1 MKNRLNDFTRTVV
14 VMGVT
19 LLLIVFSGT
28 RTTAQLLFPET
39 FVVIFDTTRN
49 FKGSIS
55 PSLEVKTP
63 KDLYIEITNRA
74 DMAYKFKNHALVL
87 ANKFEFTKSGDETIL
102 SGGFLY
108 AKFKTFYD
116 NPLVVEHYLQYQW
129 AEARGMERKY
139 AFGSNL
145 RYKIY
150 KNIRSGAFAGLGLFY
165 ESEKWNYQAVPD
177 ERTPGNTNPLE
188 VDYIKLNAY
197 LSVKQTI
204 SDNIKGEAAF
214 YLQDNFEDFLKTP
227 RIGGSAGLSFAITKN
242 VAFGVQFRM
251 LYDYEPI
258 VPVDKLWFSTFTEL
272 QVTF

>member
-1 MKNRLNDFTRTVV
+1 MKKDRITTKWRVFYTVV
-14 VMGVT
+14 V
-19 LLLIVFSGT
+19 LLVINITAPVS
-28 RTTAQLLFPET
+28 AQLLYPESY
-39 FVVIFDTTRN
+39 VVIFDTTRN

-55 PSLEVKTP
+55 PSVEVKTP
-63 KDLYIEITNRA
+63 NELYIEITNRA

-87 ANKFEFTKSGDETIL
+87 ANKFEFTKNGEETIL

-129 AEARGMERKY
+129 AEARGLEKKY

-150 KNIRSGAFAGLGLFY
+150 KNMRSGAFAGLGLFY
-165 ESEKWNYQAVPD
+165 ESEKWNYQAVPV
-177 ERTPGNTNPLE
+177 ERTPGATTPVE
-188 VDYIKLNAY
+188 VDYFKLNAY
-197 LSVKQTI
+197 VSVKQTI
-204 SDNIKGEAAF
+204 SDNVKGEAAF

-227 RIGGSAGLSFAITKN
+227 RLGTSAGVSFAITKN
-242 VAFGVQFRM
+242 VALAVQFRM